1 MTGEPGRGGL
11 RQLLR
16 ARLPEP
22 QRRGQADERHTRVR
36 CPPLS
41 TAYTMTTV
49 PRSIRCCKATARTNQ
64 WQGRNTRGNREEPR
78 GLITFADVGSV
89 PQVTQGAL
97 PKQDIRLVAHHRVMH
112 MLLSHI
118 P

>member
-1 MTGEPGRGGL
+1 MTGEPGRGGP

-22 QRRGQADERHTRVR
+22 QRRGQADERHTRML
-36 CPPLS
+36 CPRLS
-41 TAYTMTTV
+41 TAYTMTAV
-49 PRSIRCCKATARTNQ
+49 PRSIRCCKATARTNK
-64 WQGRNTRGNREEPR
+64 WQGRNTPRNQEEPL
-78 GLITFADVGSV
+78 GLITFADVGSA

-97 PKQDIRLVAHHRVMH
+97 PKQDIGLVAHHGVVH